1 MIHSDPRCD
10 DGKNQVLG
18 YSRFK
23 PKISKMKL
31 YILLPSIYHYVHKHT
46 LATLTNH
53 RHTKRCVL
61 LRNKATDDYLAKARD
76 LMQTK
81 KRSLR
86 GGIAMYVT
94 LVMPTLCERMV
105 FASNKQESLMNH
117 L

>member
-1 MIHSDPRCD
+1 
-10 DGKNQVLG
+10 
-18 YSRFK
+18 
-23 PKISKMKL
+23 
-31 YILLPSIYHYVHKHT
+31 
-46 LATLTNH
+46 
-53 RHTKRCVL
+53 
-61 LRNKATDDYLAKARD
+61 
-76 LMQTK
+76 MQTK